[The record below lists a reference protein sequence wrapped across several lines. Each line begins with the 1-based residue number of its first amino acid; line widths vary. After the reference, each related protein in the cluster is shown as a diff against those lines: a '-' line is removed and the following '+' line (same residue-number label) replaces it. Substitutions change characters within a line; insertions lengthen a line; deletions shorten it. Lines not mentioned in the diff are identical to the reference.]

1 MLLGLAVT
9 ISMADRYKIL
19 HTLSELFPLEKWL
32 FQAVKFSYQAN
43 QWMRE
48 RNYHEG
54 FANYD
59 NALQMWLAN
68 INNTE
73 LYCYIDI
80 GRIHSTIVYKLK
92 DQSMTMKQADLSIM
106 YYQLAIENTA
116 INDYELIHIYNE
128 LSYIFRYKI
137 KITNNVKDSLMM
149 IKYEEL
155 HLQSLL
161 LHYPADDIK
170 VGRCLDNLADI
181 YKSMS
186 DYDTALL
193 NYDRSLEIYLL

>member
-1 MLLGLAVT
+1 
-9 ISMADRYKIL
+9 
-19 HTLSELFPLEKWL
+19 
-32 FQAVKFSYQAN
+32 
-43 QWMRE
+43 
-48 RNYHEG
+48 
-54 FANYD
+54 
-59 NALQMWLAN
+59 
-68 INNTE
+68 
-73 LYCYIDI
+73 
-80 GRIHSTIVYKLK
+80 
-92 DQSMTMKQADLSIM
+92 MTMKQADLSIM

-155 HLQSLL
+155 RLQSLL
-161 LHYPADDIK
+161 LHYSVDDIR

-193 NYDRSLEIYLL
+193 NYDRSLEIYLLQGTQINFQIIYEIVNKIGRIYINHKYDYDSALKFGLIRHEYQLKYYALCPPDDTDAKT

>member
-1 MLLGLAVT
+1 
-9 ISMADRYKIL
+9 MADPYKIL

-32 FQAVKFSYQAN
+32 FQAVKFSCQAN

-59 NALQMWLAN
+59 NALQIWLAN

-116 INDYELIHIYNE
+116 INHVKKKYEKNA
-128 LSYIFRYKI
+128 
-137 KITNNVKDSLMM
+137 
-149 IKYEEL
+149 IKYF
-155 HLQSLL
+155 Q
-161 LHYPADDIK
+161 K
-170 VGRCLDNLADI
+170 
-181 YKSMS
+181 
-186 DYDTALL
+186 
-193 NYDRSLEIYLL
+193 